1 MIKPITFEVME
12 KALSSVNSAVINWNW
27 KRPFGGN
34 MCVRSGARKHTLYF
48 QLKKELIHW
57 RKNG

>member
-12 KALSSVNSAVINWNW
+12 KILSSVNSAVIDWNW
-27 KRPFGGN
+27 KRPLGN

-48 QLKKELIHW
+48 QLKKELIHR